1 MSNDVLS
8 PKERLIRRLNKEKT
22 DRRPVICP
30 GGMMNSA
37 IVDVMEAHGHVLP
50 DGHSDAAIMSRLAE
64 DVQQD
69 TGFENF
75 GVPFCMTVE
84 AEALGSEIDFGTLQC
99 EPKIAKEVFPSVSVV
114 EYKQPLTVVNSKR
127 AGVVFD
133 AISQMSKRN
142 PEVPVIGSIT
152 GPVST
157 AASVVDP
164 MKFLRELVKSKDDS
178 HRFMDYVTKQ
188 LIDYARYMVDNGA
201 SVISIADPT
210 ATGEILGPRL
220 FRNYA
225 VPYLNQLTDAV
236 QAMGIPVIVHI
247 CGQLRAVTADVADLH
262 ANAISVDA
270 LVSLR
275 KLKEAYPHITTM
287 GNLSTFMLEF
297 SEPDKVQRGTEVLLR
312 DGIDIMAPA
321 CGLSTSTPL
330 KNIQAFTGTVK
341 AE

>member
-50 DGHSDAAIMSRLAE
+50 DGHSDASIMSRLAE